1 MNVLSLFKPIKLIAM
16 DVDGVLTNGSL
27 LLLQDGQM
35 ARTMNIKDGYALQLA
50 VKKGYEV
57 VVISGAEDSAVKNR
71 LQKLG
76 ITQIH
81 LGVTDKS
88 SLLKELI
95 RERQLDASQV
105 LFIGDD
111 MPDYAV
117 MQWVGLACCPSD
129 AVSDIV
135 QISSYISA
143 AKGGEGCVREVIE
156 KVLRLNNDWGP
167 DATIAAK

>member
-27 LLLQDGQM
+27 LLLENGQM

-50 VKKGYEV
+50 VKHGYEV
-57 VVISGAEDSAVKNR
+57 VVISGADDSAVQNR

-76 ITQIH
+76 ITHIH
-81 LGVTDKS
+81 LGVTDKAG
-88 SLLKELI
+88 LLKSLMTS
-95 RERQLDASQV
+95 RQLDASQV

-117 MQWVGLACCPSD
+117 MQSVGLACCPSD
-129 AVSDIV
+129 AAADIV
-135 QISSYISA
+135 QISHYVSPV
-143 AKGGEGCVREVIE
+143 KGGAGCVRDVIE
-156 KVLRLNNDWGP
+156 KVLRLNNHWTL
-167 DATIAAK
+167 DASVAAK

>member
-57 VVISGAEDSAVKNR
+57 VVISGAEDPAVKNR

-88 SLLKELI
+88 TLLKELM

-111 MPDYAV
+111 MPDYTV

-156 KVLRLNNDWGP
+156 KVLRLNNDWGL

>member
-57 VVISGAEDSAVKNR
+57 VVISGAEDAAVKNR

-88 SLLKELI
+88 SLLKELMT
-95 RERQLDASQV
+95 ERQLDASQV

-111 MPDYAV
+111 MPDYTV

-156 KVLRLNNDWGP
+156 KVLRLNNDWGL
-167 DATIAAK
+167 DVSIAAK